1 MRFPR
6 SVLFIS
12 LFVIG
17 SGSLLGCGES
27 STQDGAQQAAPAA
40 PNVGVITVK
49 REPTVLV
56 SELPGRINAF
66 QTAEIRPQVSGIILK
81 REFTEGSQ
89 VKQGQPLYTIDPAPY
104 EATLASAKAALAR
117 AEANLEVTKNR
128 ANRYAE
134 LVKDNLVS
142 KQERDDTQA
151 AFRQAQ
157 AEVLAAKAQ
166 VKAAQINVDYTKV
179 RAPISGQISKS
190 EVTAGALVTA
200 NQAQP
205 LAVISQLD
213 PIYVD
218 ITQSSVDLL
227 RLKQA
232 MANGKVSQ
240 NDDSAKVNLV
250 LENGETYGH
259 EGKLQFSEVTVD
271 PTTGSVTLRAIF
283 PNPDGVLLPGMY
295 ARAEIREGVRQD
307 AMLVSQRGVT
317 RNARGE
323 ATALVVNS
331 DNVVEV
337 RVLKTNRTQG
347 DQWLIE
353 EGLNDGDRVIVEG
366 VQFARPGAPVN
377 AHPFQA
383 NAQQPNSQQ

>member
-377 AHPFQA
+377 ARPFQA

>member
-142 KQERDDTQA
+142 KQDRDDTQA

-166 VKAAQINVDYTKV
+166 VKTAQINVDYTKV

-377 AHPFQA
+377 ARPFQA

>member
-117 AEANLEVTKNR
+117 AEADLEVTKNR

-142 KQERDDTQA
+142 KQDRDDTQA

-166 VKAAQINVDYTKV
+166 VKTAQINVDYTKV

-232 MANGKVSQ
+232 MANGTVSQ
-240 NDDSAKVNLV
+240 NDDSAKVSLV

-331 DNVVEV
+331 DNIVEV

-366 VQFARPGAPVN
+366 VQFVRPGAPVN
-377 AHPFQA
+377 ARPFQA